1 MSKTIKDRIAATA
14 ERDQSDPDVPPSER
28 GKGENMRLD
37 QRSPGSIF
45 GLAALSYMI
54 LLIIVLAAIILWFVL

>member
-1 MSKTIKDRIAATA
+1 MFKTLRDRIAATTA
-14 ERDQSDPDVPPSER
+14 REQSDPDVPPSER

-37 QRSPGSIF
+37 QRSPSSIF

-54 LLIIVLAAIILWFVL
+54 LLIIVLGGIILWFVL